1 MSEENAGAQ
10 IPVEKVSDTAPDGAD
25 AGLSG
30 APRVARAVLK
40 DYAGLTTLLG
50 LGLYGLLRL
59 AYAFFYLR
67 LRTTP
72 EEVGYGYSR
81 VISESIVG
89 ALELVILVALLVAS
103 LITLY
108 ALAKI
113 VGRRR
118 IARSDRASLRK
129 VLSESVLP
137 TGRRI
142 ATVSLI

>member
-108 ALAKI
+108 ALARLW
-113 VGRRR
+113 VDG
-118 IARSDRASLRK
+118 ASLA
-129 VLSESVLP
+129 P
-137 TGRRI
+137 TEPHCGRY
-142 ATVSLI
+142 